1 MSRFP
6 VAPEYTAAEFNQIT
20 VTSTATTFAALWVT
34 AGGAALS
41 QDGGKPITVMFD
53 PEGTV
58 RYDPEGGTPT
68 AILGMRLLADQFYV
82 FENQAAMLT
91 TMKMFAAANTLV
103 NVTVFQ

>member
-6 VAPEYTAAEFNQIT
+6 WAPEYTSAEFNQIT
-20 VTSTATTFAALWVT
+20 VTNTATTFDSLWQT
-34 AGGAALS
+34 AGGTALS
-41 QDGGKPITVMFD
+41 QDGGKPITAMFD
-53 PEGTV
+53 PEGEV

-68 AILGMRLLADQFYV
+68 SSVGMRMVADTLYT

-91 TMKMFAAANTLV
+91 TMKMIAGGNTLV